1 VDIVRGARGRVPDLY
16 TKVSFSGVI
25 LVAVETDRQFY
36 GH

>member
-1 VDIVRGARGRVPDLY
+1 MDIVRGVRGRVPDLY
-16 TKVSFSGVI
+16 AKVSYFSVI